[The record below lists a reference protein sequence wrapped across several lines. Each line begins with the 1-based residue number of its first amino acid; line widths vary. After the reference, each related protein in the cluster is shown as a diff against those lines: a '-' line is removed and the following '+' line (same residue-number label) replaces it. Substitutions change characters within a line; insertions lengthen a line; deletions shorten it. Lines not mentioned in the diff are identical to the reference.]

1 MFINRSDELAF
12 LNSKW
17 DQRGGQLIILW
28 GKRRVG
34 KTELVK
40 RFIQDKPALYFAAE
54 MTSRRDQISQFSV
67 LCAEFYK
74 DPLLASRGFG
84 SWDEVFLYLGQ
95 KKERLVLAIDE
106 FPYLLD
112 ADSAV
117 ASIFQNGLDEH
128 LRATSIFVLLLG
140 SSIGM
145 MEREVLGQR
154 SPLYGR
160 RTGQWK
166 VEPMSFRHVRRFRPD
181 ASFNDQI
188 SHYAL
193 AGGMPAYWLQFE
205 DKLDFWQNVVQHVLA
220 KGQYLYDEAEFIL
233 RQELR
238 EPRHYFAILS
248 AISQGKRKLSEI
260 VNATGFPPTL
270 INKYLGIL
278 ADLHIV
284 ERELPATENK
294 PHKAKNGLYQIQDA
308 FLHFWFRFVFPRR
321 SLIEMGQVQLLA
333 AGIRREWPVYMGGV
347 YEQVCAE
354 LLTAAGADFFPFLRV
369 GRWWNRTEEIDLVA
383 TNEEANRILFAEAK
397 FTGKPVGTNIYDDLR
412 RKSKLVV
419 WGAPGRREQFSL
431 FSAAGFTDAMLRLA
445 ETEGVALWEGEERVI

>member
-1 MFINRSDELAF
+1 MIFINRSDELAF

-17 DQRGGQLIILW
+17 EQGDGQFVILW

-40 RFIQDKPALYFAAE
+40 QFIQDKPALYFAAE
-54 MTSRRDQISQFSV
+54 TTSSRDQIIQFSA
-67 LCAEFYK
+67 LCAAFFK
-74 DPLLASRGFG
+74 DSLLASRGFG
-84 SWDEVFLYLGQ
+84 SWGDVFLYLGQ
-95 KKERLVLAIDE
+95 KMERLVLAIDE

-112 ADSAV
+112 ADASV
-117 ASIFQNGLDEH
+117 ASIFQKGWDEH
-128 LRATSIFVLLLG
+128 LKASPIFLLLLG

-166 VEPMSFRHVRRFRPD
+166 VTPMSFRHVRRFRPD
-181 ASFNDQI
+181 AAFSDQI
-188 SHYAL
+188 SHYAV
-193 AGGMPAYWLQFE
+193 AGGMPAYWLQFD
-205 DKLDFWQNVVQHVLA
+205 DKLDFWQNVRRHLLA

-248 AISQGKRKLSEI
+248 SISRGKRKLSEM
-260 VNATGFPPTL
+260 VNATGFTPTL
-270 INKYLGIL
+270 INKYLAVL

-284 ERELPATENK
+284 ERELPATESR
-294 PHKAKNGLYQIQDA
+294 PHKSKAGLYRIQDA
-308 FLHFWFRFVFPRR
+308 FLNFWFRFVFPRR
-321 SLIEMGQVQLLA
+321 SLIEMGQAPLLA
-333 AGIRREWPVYMGGV
+333 ATIRKEWPLYMGGV

-354 LLTAAGADFFPFLRV
+354 LLREASLEFTFSRV
-369 GRWWNRTEEIDLVA
+369 GRWWSRTEEIDLVA
-383 TNEEANRILFAEAK
+383 VNEQENRILFAEAK
-397 FTGKPVGTNIYDDLR
+397 YTSKPIGANIYDDLL

-419 WGAPGRREQFSL
+419 WGRPGRQEQFAL
-431 FSAAGFTDAMLRLA
+431 FSAAGRSAA
-445 ETEGVALWEGEERVI
+445 IK